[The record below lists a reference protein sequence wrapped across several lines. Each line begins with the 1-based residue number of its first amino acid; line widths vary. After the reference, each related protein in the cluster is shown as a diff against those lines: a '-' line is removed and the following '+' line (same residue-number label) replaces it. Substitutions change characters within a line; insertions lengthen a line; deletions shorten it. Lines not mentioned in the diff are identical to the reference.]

1 MPRSF
6 NLGIKPAS
14 LREPRVVTRAVLGV
28 LLAVNLVAAVV
39 AFKPFG
45 GSADDL
51 RREQGQL
58 RAQLQQLEMR
68 LAAGRR
74 LVEKVEAARSEGD
87 QFIARYF
94 MDEPTT
100 SATIMT
106 ELTET
111 AKTAGIRMGQAQF
124 NREPIEGS
132 DNLFMLTAQV
142 GFDGTYGSLTK
153 FVNLLDKSP
162 RFMIIENMQANAP
175 QQQAG
180 QSLNVTLKVDSFVR
194 GNTGA
199 GL

>member
-1 MPRSF
+1 MPRNF
-6 NLGIKPAS
+6 NLGIKRAG
-14 LREPRVVTRAVLGV
+14 LREPRVVARAVLGV
-28 LLAVNLVAAVV
+28 LLAANLVGAVV

-51 RREQGQL
+51 RSEQGQL
-58 RAQLQQLEMR
+58 SAQLQQLETR
-68 LAAGRR
+68 LAAGKR
-74 LVEKVEAARSEGD
+74 LVEKVETARAEGD
-87 QFIARYF
+87 QFITRYF

-100 SATIMT
+100 SATIMA

-111 AKTAGIRMGQAQF
+111 AKAAGIRMGQAQF

-142 GFDGTYGSLTK
+142 GFDGSYGSLTK

-194 GNTGA
+194 GDTGA

>member
-1 MPRSF
+1 
-6 NLGIKPAS
+6 
-14 LREPRVVTRAVLGV
+14 
-28 LLAVNLVAAVV
+28 
-39 AFKPFG
+39 
-45 GSADDL
+45 
-51 RREQGQL
+51 
-58 RAQLQQLEMR
+58 
-68 LAAGRR
+68 
-74 LVEKVEAARSEGD
+74 
-87 QFIARYF
+87 

-100 SATIMT
+100 SATIMA

-111 AKTAGIRMGQAQF
+111 AKAAGIRMGQAQF

-142 GFDGTYGSLTK
+142 GFDGSYGSLTK

-194 GNTGA
+194 GDTGA